1 MKKIL
6 NLHNS
11 RNRMILLCGVDIL
24 TIIIHS
30 YLSLILRYE
39 LHYSWIPKEYIHSMK
54 SYLPIGIISTLV
66 IFMILNLYNS
76 VWSFAGL
83 RELTMIG
90 VACFLS
96 TVCQGFGMQLLVLP
110 VPRSFHVFYFFLLS
124 QHYSFN
130 KIFIYEFIG
139 Y

>member
-54 SYLPIGIISTLV
+54 FYLPIGIISTLV

-96 TVCQGFGMQLLVLP
+96 TVCQGF
-110 VPRSFHVFYFFLLS
+110 
-124 QHYSFN
+124 
-130 KIFIYEFIG
+130 
-139 Y
+139 

>member
-96 TVCQGFGMQLLVLP
+96 TVCQGFGMLTFSSSCSEKLSCYLL
-110 VPRSFHVFYFFLLS
+110 FFAT
-124 QHYSFN
+124 QYYSFN
-130 KIFIYEFIG
+130 KIFI
-139 Y
+139 

>member
-90 VACFLS
+90 VAWNATFSSSCSEKLS
-96 TVCQGFGMQLLVLP
+96 CILL
-110 VPRSFHVFYFFLLS
+110 FFAT
-124 QHYSFN
+124 QYYSFN
-130 KIFIYEFIG
+130 KIFI
-139 Y
+139 

>member
-76 VWSFAGL
+76 VWSFCRIKRIDDDRRCL
-83 RELTMIG
+83 
-90 VACFLS
+90 
-96 TVCQGFGMQLLVLP
+96 LLVNSM
-110 VPRSFHVFYFFLLS
+110 PRVWNATFSSSCSEKLSCYFTFFCYSALQFLT
-124 QHYSFN
+124 
-130 KIFIYEFIG
+130 KIFI
-139 Y
+139 

>member
-76 VWSFAGL
+76 VL
-83 RELTMIG
+83 
-90 VACFLS
+90 
-96 TVCQGFGMQLLVLP
+96 QD
-110 VPRSFHVFYFFLLS
+110 
-124 QHYSFN
+124 
-130 KIFIYEFIG
+130 
-139 Y
+139 

>member
-66 IFMILNLYNS
+66 IFMIL
-76 VWSFAGL
+76 
-83 RELTMIG
+83 IKI
-90 VACFLS
+90 
-96 TVCQGFGMQLLVLP
+96 LL
-110 VPRSFHVFYFFLLS
+110 FFVSIFCLI
-124 QHYSFN
+124 F
-130 KIFIYEFIG
+130 KIILIDF
-139 Y
+139 

>member
-54 SYLPIGIISTLV
+54 SYLAYWNNFNTCNIYD
-66 IFMILNLYNS
+66 FNLYNS
-76 VWSFAGL
+76 VWSL
-83 RELTMIG
+83 
-90 VACFLS
+90 
-96 TVCQGFGMQLLVLP
+96 QD
-110 VPRSFHVFYFFLLS
+110 
-124 QHYSFN
+124 
-130 KIFIYEFIG
+130 
-139 Y
+139 